1 MSLVALAVLAE
12 ASRTSAETVRLGKI
26 PIKMRFEPQYSL
38 IRPRDVGAGWSFCIQ
53 VSPVIPSPF
62 PNR

>member
-26 PIKMRFEPQYSL
+26 PIEMRFEPQYSL
-38 IRPRDVGAGWSFCIQ
+38 IRPRDVGTAWSSRIQ

-62 PNR
+62 RN